1 MKNTGAEIIVAT
13 ASRLSQVRGVLWIE
27 RLGMLSEFARAG
39 SVPLEVW
46 IGTAQT
52 VEDASGKASS

>member
-1 MKNTGAEIIVAT
+1 MF
-13 ASRLSQVRGVLWIE
+13 
-27 RLGMLSEFARAG
+27 SEFARAG

-52 VEDASGKASS
+52 VEDASGQSVILNEAILEPIKDLPTCSFYHVAWLLGRE